1 MNVETAPSVP
11 ELVRDRVG
19 RSAVLIEGTAA
30 RRPRSRGPAA
40 ATPNGSALA
49 ADTAALAADGFK
61 LGLAVEGGGMRGI
74 VTGGMLLALRD
85 LGLLPA
91 FDAFY
96 GTSSGSMNIAYT
108 VGGAKWDGLAV
119 YYDHLTSGFVR
130 RHQRWK
136 LNQPLLDMDYAFDEV
151 MTKTVPIG
159 WDAVRAWQTPAYA
172 VLTDVDHVRSEL
184 MDMRSLGGDTM
195 TYLKAGA
202 WMPWLAGKPP
212 VINGTRYIDGGLLC
226 PDPVYAALGDGCT
239 HVLLLNSSPRGQW
252 PAVPRSRPVLRAV
265 LNRWQPGLGDQ
276 YLDVRAQ
283 WDRDRGA
290 AVFTVD
296 SAIAGAAVRRIAAPA
311 DQHHVSQLTH
321 RRDTLFDGAR
331 AGYQTI
337 TDLFGDGTK
346 RPFFSLTMV

>member
-1 MNVETAPSVP
+1 MNAATVPSAPEPVPTVP
-11 ELVRDRVG
+11 ELVRARADREEQ
-19 RSAVLIEGTAA
+19 RLTAVK
-30 RRPRSRGPAA
+30 RPKSSPK
-40 ATPNGSALA
+40 NQ
-49 ADTAALAADGFK
+49 DGFK

-108 VGGAKWDGLAV
+108 VGGADWDGLAV

-136 LNQPLLDMDYAFDEV
+136 LTQPLLDMDYAFDEV

-159 WDAVRAWQTPAYA
+159 WEAVRASAAPAYA
-172 VLTDVDHVRSEL
+172 VLTDVDRVRSEL
-184 MDMRSLGGDTM
+184 MDMRALGDDTM
-195 TYLKAGA
+195 QYLKAGA
-202 WMPWLAGKPP
+202 WMPWLAGRPP
-212 VINGTRYIDGGLLC
+212 VVHGVRYIDGSLLC
-226 PDPVYAALGDGCT
+226 PDPVYAALNDGCT

-252 PAVPRSRPVLRAV
+252 PAVPRSRPVLRTA
-265 LNRWQPGLGDQ
+265 LNRWQRGLGDE
-276 YLDVRAQ
+276 YVGVRVQ
-283 WDRDRGA
+283 WDRDRRA
-290 AVFTVD
+290 AVFGRDAVL
-296 SAIAGAAVRRIAAPA
+296 AGASVRRIAASPA
-311 DQHHVSQLTH
+311 DHRVSQLTH

-337 TDLFGDGTK
+337 TDLFGDGGK